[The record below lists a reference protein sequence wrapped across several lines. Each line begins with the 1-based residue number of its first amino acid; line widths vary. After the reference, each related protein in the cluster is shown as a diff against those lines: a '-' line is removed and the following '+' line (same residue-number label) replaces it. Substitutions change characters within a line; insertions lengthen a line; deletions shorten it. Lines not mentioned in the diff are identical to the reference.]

1 MYLPFTTPEHVAD
14 TLAAAS
20 AGAPDP
26 RWLLCVADR
35 HADAVPALLDVLSA
49 RGIRAHGG
57 LFPGLIHGALRRDDG
72 IVAIALPRAS
82 QVCRVDLGARD
93 VRWVDTP
100 PQLPGGAPAS
110 LTILV
115 DSQSPGIAAL
125 LEDLY
130 DRFAD
135 RVHHVGGGAGRHDLA
150 PLPSIFTDEGLI
162 EHAGLVV
169 LVPRTSSVAVRH
181 GWRRVRGPF
190 VATRT
195 RGNVI
200 QELNWE
206 PAGSFYRAQVEALAP
221 RMEGRPVFPDLAS
234 SYPLC
239 IGKEGGEDVMR
250 DPMYISD
257 ADELVVLSD
266 VPENSVMFLAHGDP
280 DSLIE
285 SARQAV
291 DDCGGVR
298 QATSCFVS
306 DCYSRALMLGD
317 RFPRELAAVSAAL
330 AQFTDL
336 PAEGVLALGEIAAN
350 GSRNLEFFNKT
361 IVVAIGHA

>member
-1 MYLPFTTPEHVAD
+1 MYIPFTAPD
-14 TLAAAS
+14 S
-20 AGAPDP
+20 IAGALATACADHRDA

-35 HADAVPALLDVLSA
+35 HAQELPALLDALRA
-49 RGIRAHGG
+49 RGLRACGG
-57 LFPGLIHGALRRDDG
+57 LFPGLIHGATRHDEG
-72 IVAIALPRAS
+72 IVAIGLPRAS
-82 QVCRVDLGARD
+82 EVCRVDLGARD
-93 VRWVDTP
+93 VRWVDP
-100 PQLPGGAPAS
+100 PPELPPGGPAS
-110 LTILV
+110 LTVLV
-115 DSQSPGIAAL
+115 DSQAPGIAGL

-135 RVHHVGGGAGRHDLA
+135 RVHHVGGGAGRHDLQ
-150 PLPSIFTDEGLI
+150 PLPSIFTEDGLL
-162 EHAGLVV
+162 ERAGLVV
-169 LVPRTSSVAVRH
+169 HVPMASTVTVRH

-206 PAGSFYRAQVEALAP
+206 PAGSFYRAQVESLAP
-221 RMEGRPVFPDLAS
+221 QMTGRPVFPDLAS
-234 SYPLC
+234 WYPLC

-250 DPMYISD
+250 DPMYIND

-291 DDCGGVR
+291 QECHVVR
-298 QATSCFVS
+298 PAVYCFVS
-306 DCYSRALMLGD
+306 DCYSRALMLGE
-317 RFPRELAAVSAAL
+317 RFPLELAAVSEAL
-330 AQFTDL
+330 ARFTPL
-336 PAEGVLALGEIAAN
+336 HAEGVLALGEIATN
-350 GSRNLEFFNKT
+350 GGRSLEFFNKT